1 MRALTKP
8 NMSDKIQAS
17 FASLKRWLRAVGG
30 ALLATGT
37 VHAAGPDTL
46 TYQGRVNVGG
56 QVFSGNGQF
65 KFALVNNGANLARP
79 ATATAVITSGFITSI
94 NLTDGGLGYT
104 SPPAVTI
111 TGGGGSGATAT
122 AAISGGAITGIT
134 IKTPGGGYGT
144 VPAVT
149 IAPPPAALVYV
160 SYWSHDGTSSAGGPP
175 VGAITLPV
183 ANGLFVAPLGDTN
196 LMAALPAEV
205 FTNPAVRLRIWFND
219 GTNGPAQLVPDQVL
233 TATPYALLAQSAGSA
248 AQLTGPL
255 PVAQLSGTLA
265 SAQLSGT
272 YGGAVALTNPGNA
285 LAGNGAGLT
294 SLNAAQLTSGGMADA
309 RLSANVALRNGTNV
323 FSGSNTFANVVV
335 ATNGNNLWRG
345 TLTGSVIG
353 PASSAGSFTGVLAG
367 DVTGTQGATVVA
379 LVGGQTAANVAAGAT
394 AANGAA
400 SANTPNGIVKRDAAG
415 GFAAG
420 TLAGTNFTGNG
431 ANLTNLNAAQLTAG
445 TLPDGRLSPNVALL
459 NANQNFDGSNTFAGV
474 VGATNVNNAFRGT
487 LTGTLLGNAATATLA
502 NNFSGSLAGDVTGAQ
517 GATAVA
523 LVGGQ
528 TAATIAGGAVSAN
541 AATSANT
548 PNAIVKRDAAGGLS
562 AGLIA
567 AIFSGNGAALTNLNA
582 GNLAGGILPDAR
594 HSTNV
599 PLLNVSNNFSAI
611 LKAAGGLIIETRTSD
626 PVSPVAGQI
635 WLRTDLP

>member
-1 MRALTKP
+1 
-8 NMSDKIQAS
+8 MSDKTQKS
-17 FASLKRWLRAVGG
+17 FASLKGWLLAVGG

-37 VHAAGPDTL
+37 VYAAGPDTL

-65 KFALVNNGANLARP
+65 KFALVNSGANLARP
-79 ATATAVITSGFITSI
+79 ATATAVITSGFVTSI
-94 NLTDGGLGYT
+94 NVTDGGNGYT
-104 SPPAVTI
+104 SPPVVTI
-111 TGGGGSGATAT
+111 TGGGGAGATAT
-122 AAISGGAITGIT
+122 TTIGGGAITGIT
-134 IKTPGGGYGT
+134 VKTPGSGYAT
-144 VPAVT
+144 APAVN
-149 IAPPPAALVYV
+149 IAPPSSALVYLT
-160 SYWSHDGTSSAGGPP
+160 YWSHDGTSSAGGPP
-175 VGAITLPV
+175 ASAITLPV
-183 ANGLFVAPLGDTN
+183 ANGLFVTPLGDTN

-219 GTNGPAQLVPDQVL
+219 GTNGLAQLVPDQTL

-248 AQLTGPL
+248 AQLTGSL
-255 PVAQLSGTLA
+255 PVAQLSGTLG
-265 SAQLSGT
+265 SAQISGT
-272 YGGAVALTNPGNA
+272 YGAPVALTNPGNA
-285 LAGNGAGLT
+285 FTGNGAGLT

-309 RLSANVALRNGTNV
+309 RLSGNVALRNGTNV

-335 ATNGNNLWRG
+335 ATNGNNLWKG
-345 TLTGSVIG
+345 TLTGSLIG
-353 PASSAGSFTGVLAG
+353 VASSAGSFTGVLAG

-379 LVGGQTAANVAAGAT
+379 LVGGQTAANVAAGTT

-420 TLAGTNFTGNG
+420 TLAGTNFIGNG
-431 ANLTNLNAAQLTAG
+431 VNLTNLNAAQLLAG

-459 NANQNFDGSNTFAGV
+459 NANQNFGGSNNFTGV
-474 VGATNVNNAFRGT
+474 IGATNVNNAFRGT
-487 LTGTLLGNAATATLA
+487 LTGSLLGNAATATLA

-517 GATAVA
+517 GATVVA

-528 TAATIAGGAVSAN
+528 TAATIASGAVSAN

-548 PNAIVKRDAAGGLS
+548 PNAIVKRDAAGGIS
-562 AGLIA
+562 AGVIA

-582 GNLAGGILPDAR
+582 GNLASGILPDAR

-611 LKAAGGLIIETRTSD
+611 LKAAGGLIIENRTSD
-626 PVSPVAGQI
+626 PVSPAVGQI